1 MGKASRIK
9 QQSAREKIA
18 AQREAA
24 RKAERRN
31 RILITGGSTIVVL
44 VIVLAFII
52 VKLSQGSPSTSGNSS
67 STGTALPAS
76 VASQVTGVPA
86 ATLDKVGKGAVPAF
100 TQGKPPFT
108 PGSGAA
114 LTSGGKPE
122 MLYIGA
128 EYCPYCAAMRWS
140 MAVALSRFGTLSTPL
155 HGIHSSS
162 TDVNPNTATLTFY
175 KSGYHSP
182 YLAFTPVETTTV
194 SKAPLQN
201 PTAAQNAVWAK
212 YEPDAA
218 TRGYPF
224 IAFSNKQVM
233 KGPIYDAAILQ
244 GKSWSQIAA
253 ALKDPASPVAQSVN
267 GAANYITGAICQ
279 MTNNQPANVCNSAAV
294 TAVKSGL

>member
-31 RILITGGSTIVVL
+31 RMLITGGSTIVVL
-44 VIVLAFII
+44 VIVLAFVL
-52 VKLSQGSPSTSGNSS
+52 VKLSQGSPSTSAGS
-67 STGTALPAS
+67 STGTLLPAS

-86 ATLDKVGKGAVPAF
+86 ATLDKVGRGAVPAF
-100 TQGKPPFT
+100 TQGKLPFA
-108 PGSGAA
+108 PGSGPA

-140 MAVALSRFGTLSTPL
+140 MAVALSRFGTLTPL

-175 KSGYHSP
+175 KTGYHSP
-182 YLAFTPVETTTV
+182 YLSFTPVETTTV
-194 SKAPLQN
+194 SRAPLQN
-201 PTAAQNAVWAK
+201 PTKAQNAIWAK
-212 YEPDAA
+212 YEPDPN

-224 IAFSNKQVM
+224 VAFSNKFVM
-233 KGPIYDAAILQ
+233 KGPIYDPAVLQ
-244 GKSWSQIAA
+244 GKTWSQIAT
-253 ALKDPASPVAQSVN
+253 ALKDPTSPIAQSVN

-279 MTNNQPANVCNSAAV
+279 MTNNQPASVCNSPAV

>member
-9 QQSAREKIA
+9 QQSAREKVA

-24 RKAERRN
+24 RRAERRN
-31 RILITGGSTIVVL
+31 RLLITGGSTLAVL
-44 VIVLAFII
+44 VIVLAFIV
-52 VKLSQGSPSTSGNSS
+52 VKVSQGSPPSAGSS
-67 STGTALPAS
+67 PPTGTLLPAG

-86 ATLDKVGKGAVPAF
+86 ATLDKVGKGTVPLF
-100 TQGKPPFT
+100 TRGQAPFT
-108 PGSGAA
+108 PGSGPPV
-114 LTSGGKPE
+114 TSSGKPE

-140 MAVALSRFGTLSTPL
+140 MAVALSRFGTLTSL
-155 HGIHSSS
+155 RGIHSSS

-175 KSGYHSP
+175 KTGYNSN

-194 SKAPLQN
+194 SRAPLQN
-201 PTAAQNAVWAK
+201 PTNAQNAIWAK
-212 YEPDAA
+212 YEPNAN
-218 TRGYPF
+218 TRGFPF
-224 IAFSNKQVM
+224 IAFGNKQVM

-253 ALKDPASPVAQSVN
+253 ALKDPASPIAQSVD

-279 MTNNQPANVCNSAAV
+279 MTNNQPANVCSSAAV

>member
-31 RILITGGSTIVVL
+31 RMLITGGSTIVVL
-44 VIVLAFII
+44 VIVLAFVL
-52 VKLSQGSPSTSGNSS
+52 VKLSQGSPSTSAGS
-67 STGTALPAS
+67 STGTLLPAS

-86 ATLDKVGKGAVPAF
+86 ATLDKVGRGAVPAF
-100 TQGKPPFT
+100 TQGKPPFA
-108 PGSGAA
+108 PGSGPA

-128 EYCPYCAAMRWS
+128 EYCPYCAAMRWP
-140 MAVALSRFGTLSTPL
+140 MAVALSRFGTLTPL

-162 TDVNPNTATLTFY
+162 KDVYPSTATLTFY
-175 KSGYHSP
+175 KSGYHSN

-194 SKAPLQN
+194 DKTALQN
-201 PTAAQNAVWAK
+201 PTQAQNAVWAR
-212 YEPDAA
+212 YEPDPN
-218 TRGYPF
+218 TRGFPF
-224 IAFSNKQVM
+224 VAFSNKQVM
-233 KGPIYDAAILQ
+233 KGYFYNPTVLQ
-244 GKSWSQIAA
+244 GKTWSQIAA
-253 ALKDPASPVAQSVN
+253 ALKDPTSPIAQSVN

-279 MTNNQPANVCNSAAV
+279 MTNNQPASVCNSPAV

>member
-24 RKAERRN
+24 RRAERRN
-31 RILITGGSTIVVL
+31 RMLITGGSTLAVL
-44 VIVLAFII
+44 VIVLAFIL
-52 VKLSQGSPSTSGNSS
+52 VKVSQGSGGGSDT
-67 STGTALPAS
+67 TGRTPLPAS
-76 VASQVTGVPA
+76 VTSQVTGVPA
-86 ATLDKVGKGAVPAF
+86 ATLDKVGKGAVPLF
-100 TQGKPPFT
+100 NKGQPPFAA
-108 PGSGAA
+108 GSGPA

-140 MAVALSRFGTLSTPL
+140 MAVALSRFGQLSTPL

-162 TDVNPNTATLTFY
+162 KDVNPNTATLTFY
-175 KSGYHSP
+175 KTGYHSP
-182 YLAFTPVETTTV
+182 YLAFTPVENLTV
-194 SKAPLQN
+194 NKTLLQN
-201 PTAAQNAVWAK
+201 PTKAQNAVWAK
-212 YEPDAA
+212 YEPNPQ

-224 IAFSNKQVM
+224 VAFSNKFVM
-233 KGPIYDAAILQ
+233 RGPISDAAVLQ
-244 GKSWSQIAA
+244 GKTWSQIAA
-253 ALKDPASPVAQSVN
+253 ALKHPTSPIAQNVN

-279 MTNNQPANVCNSAAV
+279 MTNNQPASVCNSAAV